1 VSVRLPALLALLLL
15 ALPATAAA
23 EPLPERWHHAG
34 FELERRASAPVHY
47 ARIFHVY
54 DAALYGPAAMPA
66 RALADASVT
75 ACLVIEYRMEV
86 SSERLREAAE
96 TVLRRQQADLAPL
109 ANRIDRLHAA
119 YRDVAEG
126 DRFALCH
133 APGLGTTLLLNGQ
146 ELVTVEGDDFARA
159 YFGIWL
165 GEEPIAPP
173 LREAVLDGE
182 DRLGRA

>member
-1 VSVRLPALLALLLL
+1 MSARLLGLALVCL
-15 ALPATAAA
+15 ALPLLAANA
-23 EPLPERWHHAG
+23 PLPERWQHAG
-34 FELERRASAPVHY
+34 LELERKASAPVHY

-54 DAALYGPAAMPA
+54 DAALYGPAELPA
-66 RALADASVT
+66 SALAEAPVT
-75 ACLVIEYRMEV
+75 ACLVIEYRMDV
-86 SSERLREAAE
+86 SAERLREAAE
-96 TVLRRQQADLAPL
+96 TVLARQQADLAPL
-109 ANRIDRLHAA
+109 ASRLARLHAA

-133 APGLGTTLLLNGQ
+133 APGPGTTLLLNG
-146 ELVTVEGDDFARA
+146 EALVTVEGDDFARA

-182 DRLGRA
+182 DRLARA

>member
-1 VSVRLPALLALLLL
+1 MSARWVVAALLAI
-15 ALPATAAA
+15 ALPASAGNA
-23 EPLPERWHHAG
+23 PLPERWRHAG
-34 FELERRASAPVHY
+34 LELERKASAPVHY

-54 DAALYGPAAMPA
+54 DAALYGPAELPS
-66 RALADASVT
+66 RALAETTAT
-75 ACLVIEYRMEV
+75 ACLVIEYRMDV
-86 SSERLREAAE
+86 SAARLREAAE

-109 ANRIDRLHAA
+109 AARIERLHAA

-133 APGLGTTLLLNGQ
+133 APGPGTTLLLNGE
-146 ELVTVEGDDFARA
+146 ELVTVAGDDFARA

-173 LREAVLDGE
+173 LREAVRAGE
-182 DRLGRA
+182 DRLATSG